1 MKALVFCVL
10 LAAAAFPAGEPAGFK
25 LWKASQL
32 QAMQKQLASKM
43 NASKV
48 ATESLGAYGNHTF
61 MLAHRQGNGEAE
73 LHERQN
79 DIFVIESGAANLVVG
94 GIVVN
99 PKTTAPG
106 EIRGPSIKGGE
117 NKPLLAGDIVHIPA
131 GVPHQML
138 VPSQV
143 TYFVVKIAK

>member
-1 MKALVFCVL
+1 MRSIALVIL
-10 LAAAAFPAGEPAGFK
+10 LAVAAFPAGEPAGFK

-32 QAMQKQLASKM
+32 QAMQKQLASRM
-43 NASKV
+43 DAGKV
-48 ATESLGAYGNHTF
+48 ASESLGSYGNHLF

-73 LHERQN
+73 LHEKQD
-79 DIFVIESGAANLVVG
+79 DIFVIESGAGTLVVG
-94 GIVVN
+94 GTVVS

-117 NKPLLAGDIVHIPA
+117 NKPLVAGDIVHIPA

-138 VPSQV
+138 VPAQ
-143 TYFVVKIAK
+143 VKIG

>member
-1 MKALVFCVL
+1 MRTIALVIL
-10 LAAAAFPAGEPAGFK
+10 LAVAAFPAGDPAGLK

-32 QAMQKQLASKM
+32 RAMQKQLASRL
-43 NASKV
+43 NAGKA
-48 ATESLGAYGNHTF
+48 ATESLGTYGNHLF

-73 LHERQN
+73 LHEQQN
-79 DIFVIESGAANLVVG
+79 DIFVIESGAATLVVG
-94 GIVVN
+94 GTVVE

-106 EIRGPSIKGGE
+106 EIRGASIKGGE
-117 NKPLLAGDIVHIPA
+117 NKPLVAGDIIHIPA

-143 TYFVVKIAK
+143 TYFVVKISK